1 MAIIREP
8 AVSGLFYP
16 ADPDRLTLSIN
27 HFLASAN
34 TLDLT
39 PKALIVPHAGYR
51 YSGAIA
57 ASAYHLL
64 KPLKNCI
71 RKIILV
77 GPSHHVGFGGI
88 AVPVADSFATP
99 LGHVR
104 LDKESIN
111 EILDLPFVQ
120 ASDEAHHLEHSL
132 EVQLPF
138 LQSILE
144 DFTLVPLLAGRST
157 PEQVASVLEQL
168 WGGQETLI
176 VISSDLSHYHDYAT
190 ARHMDQRTSR
200 AIEQLS
206 PDQVDYDS
214 ACGQIPVN
222 GLLTVANKLKL
233 SASTLDVRNSGD
245 TGSSKDKVVGY
256 GAYAFH

>member
-1 MAIIREP
+1 MTIIREP

-16 ADPDRLTLSIN
+16 ADPEQLTLSIN
-27 HFLASAN
+27 HFLAGAI
-34 TLDLT
+34 TQDQT

-64 KPLKNCI
+64 KPVSKRI
-71 RKIILV
+71 RRIILV
-77 GPSHHVGFGGI
+77 GPSHHVGFEGI
-88 AVPVADSFATP
+88 AVPVAECFATP

-104 LDKESIN
+104 LDKTTIN

-120 ASDEAHHLEHSL
+120 ASDEAHQLEHSL

-138 LQSILE
+138 LQTILE
-144 DFTLVPLLAGRST
+144 EFTVVPLLAGRST

-168 WGGQETLI
+168 WGGEETLI
-176 VISSDLSHYHDYAT
+176 VISSDLSHYHDYAS

-200 AIEQLS
+200 AIEQLR
-206 PDQVDYDS
+206 PDKIDNDS

-222 GLLTVANKLKL
+222 GLLTIAKKLGL
-233 SASTLDVRNSGD
+233 SASTLDLRNSGD